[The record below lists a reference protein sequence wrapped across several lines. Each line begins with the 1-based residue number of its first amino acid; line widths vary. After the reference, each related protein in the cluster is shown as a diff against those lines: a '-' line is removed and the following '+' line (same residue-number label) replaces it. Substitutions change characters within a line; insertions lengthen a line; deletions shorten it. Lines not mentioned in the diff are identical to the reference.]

1 MKSLTIYL
9 PFSFK
14 KIIIYF
20 MKRLRSTALWI
31 FSSDSFYHN
40 FTSIFIPEMA
50 ECVGPAV
57 QRQGESE
64 IVHLA
69 CGLGDNTLL
78 AVLSSDEAEAWLMDE
93 WDAVKELALFAYHA
107 VLEFPAESTASAR

>member
-1 MKSLTIYL
+1 MFPSA
-9 PFSFK
+9 
-14 KIIIYF
+14 IIEIF
-20 MKRLRSTALWI
+20 LQKRMNCLLCST
-31 FSSDSFYHN
+31 Y
-40 FTSIFIPEMA
+40 
-50 ECVGPAV
+50 
-57 QRQGESE
+57 RQGESE